1 MTAVEDY
8 LQPEGGWRQPV
19 ETRLPPP
26 PPSQRGVAF
35 RAISGVSKLFGRE
48 ELPRIFPVL
57 NTNRRLFWPWLWFAS
72 RLMPFGRLPAD
83 LREKL
88 ILRTAWHCRSR
99 YEWGQHVEIAL
110 SAGVSDADIVALATG
125 HDDADPSH
133 AAALRACDDLCRE
146 KLISDANWQVLAGHF
161 KPAALVEITVLVGH
175 YEMVAGLLIN
185 SGIDLEPSIDAV
197 LADFNRRARDVRL
210 A

>member
-1 MTAVEDY
+1 M
-8 LQPEGGWRQPV
+8 
-19 ETRLPPP
+19 
-26 PPSQRGVAF
+26 
-35 RAISGVSKLFGRE
+35 
-48 ELPRIFPVL
+48 
-57 NTNRRLFWPWLWFAS
+57 
-72 RLMPFGRLPAD
+72 
-83 LREKL
+83 
-88 ILRTAWHCRSR
+88 
-99 YEWGQHVEIAL
+99 EIAL

>member
-8 LQPEGGWRQPV
+8 LQPEGGWRQPR

-35 RAISGVSKLFGRE
+35 RAISGAGKLFGRD

-57 NTNRRLFWPWLWFAS
+57 NTNRRLFFPWLWFAS
-72 RLMPFGRLPAD
+72 RLMPFGRLPAR

-110 SAGVSDADIVALATG
+110 SVGVRDQEIIDLARG
-125 HDDADPSH
+125 RDDGDPAH
-133 AAALRACDDLCRE
+133 AAALRACDELCRGT
-146 KLISDANWQVLAGHF
+146 LISDSTWRALADHF
-161 KPAALVEITVLVGH
+161 SPDALVEITILVGH
-175 YEMVAGLLIN
+175 YQMVAGLLVN
-185 SGIDLEPSIDAV
+185 SGIDLEPGIETV
-197 LADFNRRARDVRL
+197 LADFQQRAR
-210 A
+210 ASA